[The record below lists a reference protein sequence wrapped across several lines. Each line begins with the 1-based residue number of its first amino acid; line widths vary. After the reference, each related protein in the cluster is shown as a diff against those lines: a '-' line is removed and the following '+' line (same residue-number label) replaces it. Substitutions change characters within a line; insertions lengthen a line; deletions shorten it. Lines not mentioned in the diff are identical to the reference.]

1 MKQYFFFTYKGAMAH
16 TNLNRLIGNPYHT
29 EYASWLG
36 YLSVEGAG
44 DDEVNYWKQFFC
56 RHQWREKR
64 PGPIGNVGGDPH
76 RMAGFQMNTCIKCG
90 VMKAGPV

>member
-29 EYASWLG
+29 KYASWLG

-44 DDEVNYWKQFFC
+44 DDEVDYWKQFFC
-56 RHQWREKR
+56 RHHWYRNR
-64 PGPIGNVGGDPH
+64 PGNFYDTSK
-76 RMAGFQMNTCIKCG
+76 MAGHCMNTCIKCG
-90 VMKAGPV
+90 VMKAGPG